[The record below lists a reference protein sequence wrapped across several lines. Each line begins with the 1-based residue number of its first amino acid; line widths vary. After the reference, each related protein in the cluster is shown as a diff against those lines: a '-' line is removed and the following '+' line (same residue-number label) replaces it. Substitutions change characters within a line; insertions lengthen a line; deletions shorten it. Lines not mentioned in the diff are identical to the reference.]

1 MHALCVCPGSGYCR
15 IPANLSREIL
25 ALAFTLCTTSRRVLP
40 GFARAT
46 QSDSDTPVVS
56 TGSLLSVEV
65 FTASI
70 IPQRLWF
77 VVTVTGGLCK
87 CWHIRVAIF
96 KFQRLGPRTL
106 SESRPHAGHSL
117 TLAGTTG
124 TVGPGPRA
132 PPAATS

>member
-1 MHALCVCPGSGYCR
+1 MHALCVCPVSGRCR

-25 ALAFTLCTTSRRVLP
+25 ALAFTLRTTSRRVLP

-96 KFQRLGPRTL
+96 IEVPATRT
-106 SESRPHAGHSL
+106 SDSQ
-117 TLAGTTG
+117 
-124 TVGPGPRA
+124 
-132 PPAATS
+132 